1 MQRINRFFIL
11 FVILAV
17 FASTRSFGDEFTP
30 MSTLFDSA
38 DVGQAS
44 INEAQ
49 NMLTDVQSLPNSPED
64 ILFPE
69 PTKDVDLAL
78 IPAPQGENPEPQ
90 DEKQETKS
98 EEPTSSSIEQVGYYL
113 PQQPVIPP
121 APRSTLPDPSIND
134 PNFNYQLIKKPTA
147 VNANAIAAA
156 PQPTS
161 VPADVKAIVDSAAN
175 PFAAEPAVK
184 NIGGVSNTKSSQI
197 PLSQAV
203 PLEPVIE
210 GSNPQFFRDDYDYDQ
225 FRAEMLGE
233 IDKRAWTSGD
243 FQIIPYA
250 KLWASVSYETKPT
263 QIGSAPFFV
272 TAPSN
277 TGKQAHVDYR
287 GTILGFNMKAKN
299 LSLWEGSKVM
309 GKVEFDLQRT
319 IDFDNKATVHLRHCY
334 IEAVSE
340 EWRLLMGQTWDV
352 VSPLAPGTIMYSA
365 GWMDGNVGYRR
376 AQFRLERYLNVS
388 PCFQWKL
395 QGCISAP
402 FAGDSNNLL
411 GNDYR
416 LKYGSW
422 PIVQGRIA
430 AVLGYRRCPQKPME
444 IGFAAH
450 IGDLQYGK
458 INP

>member
-1 MQRINRFFIL
+1 
-11 FVILAV
+11 
-17 FASTRSFGDEFTP
+17 
-30 MSTLFDSA
+30 
-38 DVGQAS
+38 
-44 INEAQ
+44 
-49 NMLTDVQSLPNSPED
+49 
-64 ILFPE
+64 
-69 PTKDVDLAL
+69 
-78 IPAPQGENPEPQ
+78 
-90 DEKQETKS
+90 
-98 EEPTSSSIEQVGYYL
+98 
-113 PQQPVIPP
+113 
-121 APRSTLPDPSIND
+121 
-134 PNFNYQLIKKPTA
+134 
-147 VNANAIAAA
+147 
-156 PQPTS
+156 
-161 VPADVKAIVDSAAN
+161 
-175 PFAAEPAVK
+175 
-184 NIGGVSNTKSSQI
+184 
-197 PLSQAV
+197 
-203 PLEPVIE
+203 
-210 GSNPQFFRDDYDYDQ
+210 
-225 FRAEMLGE
+225 MLGE

-334 IEAVSE
+334 VEAVSE

-402 FAGDSNNLL
+402 FAGDSTGLL

-458 INP
+458 INAGAEDTNYTAKTWGMFLDAYIPITCRFGVQGELFKGENLAMFLGGINQGVMRSLDGTPESIAAQGGWINLWFNLNDYTQFRVGYMIDDPQGRIDDIEAGSALRARTLNHSLFANIKCDITKLWWIGLEYSHVETSWAGADAGVSACDRVDFVSYFSF